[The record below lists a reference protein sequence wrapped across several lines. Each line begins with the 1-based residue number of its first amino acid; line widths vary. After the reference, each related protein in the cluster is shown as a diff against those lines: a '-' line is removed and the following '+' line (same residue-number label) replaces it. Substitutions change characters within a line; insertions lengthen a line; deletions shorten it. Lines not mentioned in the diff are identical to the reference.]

1 MALVPVILIA
11 INIFYNF
18 DNVSGFSFHNQ
29 GDSNSF
35 ETTWTEFDNVLCPH
49 NKELNVEEDSFKRFK
64 VTFPKYS

>member
-1 MALVPVILIA
+1 MRFISVILIA
-11 INIFYNF
+11 MNIVYNF
-18 DNVSGFSFHNQ
+18 DNVSGFLSHIQ

-64 VTFPKYS
+64 VTFLKYS